1 MISWVLGRGGL
12 LGGSVE
18 RQIARSSRVWAPSK
32 QFFWNDVSAFKS
44 EISQS
49 INQFMEFV
57 GTENWAILWCAG
69 VGVVSSSTDVLDS
82 EVQKIQYLLDQ
93 LSKCSSQFLRQGNL
107 FYASSAGG
115 VYAGSQLPPFT
126 EQTDPI
132 PLGDYGRQKLYCEK
146 LFSDF
151 TCNYPTSSV
160 IGRIANLYGPG
171 QSRTK
176 GQGLIT
182 TICRSSLLGKPI
194 EIYVPLETVRNYIY
208 IEDAASLVVGLMNHI
223 ADIDEV
229 KTLTKIIASDQNVS
243 LSFLLAECT
252 RVFKKRPQV
261 VLTQAHNANLQTV
274 DLRMEPSRNTT
285 TDQYEFTS
293 LAVGID
299 RIRCQLLAELQNGNL
314 VSF

>member
-32 QFFWNDVSAFKS
+32 QFFWDDISEFKS

-229 KTLTKIIASDQNVS
+229 KTMTKIIASDQNVS
-243 LSFLLAECT
+243 LSLLLAECT

-314 VSF
+314 ASF

>member
-32 QFFWNDVSAFKS
+32 QFLWNDVSAFKG

-69 VGVVSSSTDVLDS
+69 VGIVSSSTDVLDS

-115 VYAGSQLPPFT
+115 VYAGSRLPPFT

-132 PLGDYGRQKLYCEK
+132 PVGNYGRQKLHCEK

-151 TCNYPTSSV
+151 TLNFSTSSV

-243 LSFLLAECT
+243 LSFLLAECA
-252 RVFKKRPQV
+252 RVFKKRPHII
-261 VLTQAHNANLQTV
+261 LTQAHNANLQTV
-274 DLRMEPSRNTT
+274 DLRMKSSANTT

-314 VSF
+314 ASF

>member
-32 QFFWNDVSAFKS
+32 HFIWDDVSAFEN
-44 EISQS
+44 EINQS
-49 INQFMEFV
+49 IKQFMEFV
-57 GTENWAILWCAG
+57 GTENWSILWCAG
-69 VGVVSSSTDVLDS
+69 VGVVSSPSDVLNS
-82 EVQKIQYLLDQ
+82 EVHKIQYLLER
-93 LSKCSSQFLRQGNL
+93 LSECPSRFLRQGSL

-115 VYAGSQLPPFT
+115 VYAGSRFPPFT

-132 PLGDYGRQKLYCEK
+132 PVGDYGRQKLYCEK

-151 TCNYPTSSV
+151 THSFFTSSV

-182 TICRSSLLGKPI
+182 TICRSTLLGKPI

-208 IEDAASLVVGLMNHI
+208 IEDAASLVVGLMKHI
-223 ADIDEV
+223 NNIDEV
-229 KTLTKIIASDQNVS
+229 STLTKIIASDQNVS
-243 LSFLLAECT
+243 LSFLLAECA
-252 RVFKKRPQV
+252 RVFKKRPHI
-261 VLTQAHNANLQTV
+261 VLTQAHYSNLQPI
-274 DLRMEPSRNTT
+274 DLRMESNSKTT
-285 TDQYEFTS
+285 TDLCEFTS

-299 RIRCQLLAELQNGNL
+299 RIRCQLIAELQNGNL

>member
-12 LGGSVE
+12 LGSSVE
-18 RQIARSSRVWAPSK
+18 RQIGLSGQVWAPSK
-32 QFFWNDVSAFKS
+32 HFLWDDNSAF
-44 EISQS
+44 ENELNQS
-49 INQFMEFV
+49 IKQFMEFV
-57 GTENWAILWCAG
+57 GTDNWSILWCAG

-82 EVQKIQYLLDQ
+82 EVQKIQYLLDR
-93 LSKCSSQFLRQGNL
+93 LSKCPSQFLRQGNL

-115 VYAGSQLPPFT
+115 VYAGSHFPPFT
-126 EQTDPI
+126 ELTDPI
-132 PLGDYGRQKLYCEK
+132 PVGDYGRQKLHCEK

-151 TCNYPTSSV
+151 TRSFSISSV

-182 TICRSSLLGKPI
+182 TICRSTLLGTPI

-208 IEDAASLVVGLMNHI
+208 IEDAASLIIGLMNHI
-223 ADIDEV
+223 ANIDEV
-229 KTLTKIIASDQNVS
+229 KTLTKIIASDQNTS
-243 LSFLLAECT
+243 LSFLLAECA
-252 RVFKKRPQV
+252 RVFKKRPHI
-261 VLTQAHNANLQTV
+261 VLTRAHNSNLQTV
-274 DLRMEPSRNTT
+274 DLRMESSPNTT
-285 TDQYEFTS
+285 TDQHGFTS